1 MGERVEVIMVE
12 EGLRGAKYAADVLGR
27 KAGAVHV
34 EHYHLFDEDDESLR
48 LKEWAAA
55 AQVVREPP
63 PPPDGWLS
71 GVRVGQQLEMRH
83 EEGWWPVKVLEAAAR
98 RKGASSYLVEAGGYG
113 VQRRAAAR
121 LLRPI
126 DGGGAGA

>member
-1 MGERVEVIMVE
+1 MGSEMCIR
-12 EGLRGAKYAADVLGR
+12 D
-27 KAGAVHV
+27 
-34 EHYHLFDEDDESLR
+34 R

-98 RKGASSYLVEAGGYG
+98 RKGASSYLVEAVGYG